1 MISFSGKNW
10 EEEKLNQRLINK
22 IKIEN
27 NLNEVIAKQ
36 ILLKKFNNEEIYS
49 IKNNLLLKNPFIKKL
64 DFLQGIVLLDDTI
77 KKKEHICIIGDYD
90 VDGCTSTS
98 LFVNLLK
105 QLNTSYSYFIPN
117 RITDGY
123 GSSLNLIK
131 KIIKEKTGLVIML
144 DNGSSS
150 NKATNFL
157 NERKIKSMIIDHHEI
172 YNPYPKTNVLINP
185 KKKCNYSEFN
195 YLCSATLTYFFIDY
209 YIKKQKLK
217 IDFSYFLP
225 LVLMATVSD
234 VMPLRKINRTIA
246 KTVLSDFN
254 LSKNFFFSKV
264 FEIKNINRPINID
277 DFAFIFGPIIN
288 SAGRL
293 DDPNIIVKLFT
304 SNKKEIINSITNK
317 LILLNE
323 KRKLIENKIIKN
335 INLKFIKSNLN
346 SIIILE
352 KKILNE
358 GLIGIIASRL
368 KTYFNKPAIVMTKSG
383 SFYKGSARST
393 ENFNIG
399 ILIKKALDY
408 KLLESGG
415 GHNLA
420 AGFTIRKEKIDFFNK
435 FIYKNNKK
443 ILPLKFKYFS
453 KISFN
458 AINKTFLS
466 DLKNLEPYGEGNLNP
481 FFLIEDIKFVKT
493 KVIHNKMITCF
504 IKNNSGKMLPAISFS
519 LFERDIFDNILNNKN
534 KLNIIVQLKENFWN
548 NKKNLQ
554 ILIIDIL
561 GTPNKA

>member
-90 VDGCTSTS
+90 VDGCVSTS
-98 LFVNLLK
+98 LIVNLLQK
-105 QLNTSYSYFIPN
+105 LNTSYTYFIPN

-123 GSSLNLIK
+123 GSSIKLLK
-131 KIIKEKTGLVIML
+131 KILKKETGLVIML
-144 DNGSSS
+144 DNGSNS
-150 NKATNFL
+150 NEAINYL
-157 NERKIKSMIIDHHEI
+157 NKLKINSIIIDHHEI
-172 YNPYPKTNVLINP
+172 YKPHPKSNVLINP
-185 KKKCNYSEFN
+185 KKKCNYSDYN
-195 YLCSATLTYFFIDY
+195 YLCSATLTYFFIDF
-209 YIKKQKLK
+209 YIKKKKLK
-217 IDFSYFLP
+217 INLSYFLP

-246 KTVLSDFN
+246 KNVLSDPNLKKNYFFN
-254 LSKNFFFSKV
+254 KV
-264 FEIKNINRPINID
+264 FEMKKINRPINID
-277 DFAFIFGPIIN
+277 DFGFIFGPIVN

-293 DDPNIIVKLFT
+293 DNPNIIVKLFT
-304 SNKKEIINSITNK
+304 SNKKEVISSIVIK
-317 LILLNE
+317 LISLNE
-323 KRKLIENKIIKN
+323 KRKLLEYEILKS
-335 INLKFIKSNLN
+335 INFNLIKSNLN

-352 KKILNE
+352 KKNLNE

-368 KTYFNKPAIVMTKSG
+368 KTYFNKPVIVMTKSG
-383 SFYKGSARST
+383 NFFKGSARST
-393 ENFNIG
+393 DNFNIG
-399 ILIKKALDY
+399 FLIKKALDY
-408 KLLESGG
+408 NFLESGG

-420 AGFTIRKEKIDFFNK
+420 AGFTIKKENIHIFKKFLYVNDYKIT
-435 FIYKNNKK
+435 
-443 ILPLKFKYFS
+443 PLKFKYLS

-458 AINKTFLS
+458 AINNFFLS
-466 DLKNLEPYGEGNLNP
+466 DLKNLEPYGEGNVNP
-481 FFLIEDIKFVKT
+481 FFLLEDIEFVNIKIL
-493 KVIHNKMITCF
+493 KNKLITCF
-504 IKNNSGKMLPAISFS
+504 IKNNSGKVLPAISFN
-519 LFERDIFDNILNNKN
+519 LFEKDNFYNILNNKN

-554 ILIIDIL
+554 VVIIDIL
-561 GTPNKA
+561 KSSKNA